1 MHTLRVCKDIRARA
15 CTSVFR
21 YFSPCKRTT
30 MAFWV
35 PAAHSTAGSFVCSFP
50 YGWLQQSLLFHLIGR
65 GSELINPQLA
75 AERSVSFI
83 IFFYYYYLRMKQF
96 KGNRRKKEVIMQA
109 VLEAQGSA
117 IGVCTEIN
125 PGQPRAG
132 SCCCV
137 EHWARGGL

>member
-1 MHTLRVCKDIRARA
+1 
-15 CTSVFR
+15 
-21 YFSPCKRTT
+21 

-35 PAAHSTAGSFVCSFP
+35 PTAHSTAGSFVCSFP

-96 KGNRRKKEVIMQA
+96 KGNRRKKR
-109 VLEAQGSA
+109 S
-117 IGVCTEIN
+117 N
-125 PGQPRAG
+125 NAG
-132 SCCCV
+132 CSGGTRLS
-137 EHWARGGL
+137 HWRVYRN